1 MYVQVIFL
9 YLHLIFNMV
18 MLEQPRYKKVY
29 GCLKD
34 QILKEVY
41 HNGDLLPSENELCQ
55 VYGINRSTVRQALG
69 ELEKEGYIEKKQGKG
84 SLVKN
89 KKRLGLL
96 SVKGF
101 SEVLSKK
108 KIKVTTKLTR
118 GPLVTSWPE
127 NFFYDLNKMEHEAGC
142 IYLERLRLAGNEPV
156 MFEKTYIPNLNLPRF
171 TKKALKNGSLFETL
185 RASYQVEI
193 VNLYQDIRAIKASEG
208 LPGLLNVKP
217 GGPVLLINRQY
228 DTNREQLKIYSS
240 LVCNT
245 NNYSISN
252 EFE

>member
-1 MYVQVIFL
+1 
-9 YLHLIFNMV
+9 

-29 GCLKD
+29 DSLKD
-34 QILKEVY
+34 QILKDVY
-41 HNGDLLPSENELCQ
+41 QKGDLLPSENELCQ
-55 VYGINRSTVRQALG
+55 VFGINRSTVRQALG

-101 SEVLSKK
+101 SEVLSRK
-108 KIKVTTKLTR
+108 KIKVTTRPLQGPVLT
-118 GPLVTSWPE
+118 TWPE
-127 NFFYDLNKMEHEAGC
+127 SFFYALGGLEKKAGC
-142 IYLERLRLAGNEPV
+142 IYLERLRIAGNEPV
-156 MFEKTYIPNLNLPRF
+156 MFERTYIPNLNLPRF
-171 TKKALKNGSLFETL
+171 TKKPLENGSLFETL
-185 RASYQVEI
+185 RARYQVEI
-193 VNLYQDIRAIKASEG
+193 VNLYQDIRAIKASGE
-208 LPGLLNVKP
+208 LPGLLKVK
-217 GGPVLLINRQY
+217 GGDPVLHISRQY
-228 DTNREQLKIYSS
+228 DTNREQLHVYSF